1 MTTKEKLMQCRRAY
15 AERGAK
21 FIEIT
26 HLDGQKSAIANPK
39 AIKAAMDALKVE
51 LDRQIEELGG
61 DETRSGMNEVVRDWM
76 LREHA
81 DERKFMEGFS
91 ETVTFAEL
99 VKRMEAGENFY
110 DILDC
115 GESQQREY
123 CFRHL
128 TEITDKPYD
137 HWYFLWLSGAERAV
151 APRTGVAGFM
161 PATFGEAGHRARP
174 PPRPASCAGRF
185 HRPEIGVAIPAG
197 LRHHVRRFEKSPLGK
212 AKGEHHERDREAQ
225 GRSPRGHRLLQ
236 GGRGFRGRRCPP
248 RGHRLRA

>member
-1 MTTKEKLMQCRRAY
+1 MTTKEKLIECRRAY

-26 HLDGQKSAIANPK
+26 HLDGRKSAIANPK

-99 VKRMEAGENFY
+99 VKRMEAGEDFY
-110 DILDC
+110 EILDC
-115 GESQQREY
+115 SESQQREY
-123 CFRHL
+123 CFAHL
-128 TEITDKPYD
+128 VDLTGKKYD
-137 HWYFLWLSGAERAV
+137 HWYYLWLSNGDKEKYNEYMAQAKARRKKASRKGAR
-151 APRTGVAGFM
+151 
-161 PATFGEAGHRARP
+161 
-174 PPRPASCAGRF
+174 SGR
-185 HRPEIGVAIPAG
+185 
-197 LRHHVRRFEKSPLGK
+197 
-212 AKGEHHERDREAQ
+212 
-225 GRSPRGHRLLQ
+225 
-236 GGRGFRGRRCPP
+236 
-248 RGHRLRA
+248 

>member
-99 VKRMEAGENFY
+99 VN
-110 DILDC
+110 LDC

-137 HWYFLWLSGAERAV
+137 HWYFLWLSG
-151 APRTGVAGFM
+151 GD
-161 PATFGEAGHRARP
+161 
-174 PPRPASCAGRF
+174 
-185 HRPEIGVAIPAG
+185 
-197 LRHHVRRFEKSPLGK
+197 K
-212 AKGEHHERDREAQ
+212 AKYREYMDKTKARRRKASRK
-225 GRSPRGHRLLQ
+225 GARSGQ
-236 GGRGFRGRRCPP
+236 
-248 RGHRLRA
+248 

>member
-1 MTTKEKLMQCRRAY
+1 MTTKEKLMECRRAY

-26 HLDGQKSAIANPK
+26 HLDGRKSAIANPK

-137 HWYFLWLSGAERAV
+137 HWYYLWLSG
-151 APRTGVAGFM
+151 GD
-161 PATFGEAGHRARP
+161 
-174 PPRPASCAGRF
+174 
-185 HRPEIGVAIPAG
+185 
-197 LRHHVRRFEKSPLGK
+197 K
-212 AKGEHHERDREAQ
+212 AKYREYMEQAKARRRKASRK
-225 GRSPRGHRLLQ
+225 GARSGQ
-236 GGRGFRGRRCPP
+236 
-248 RGHRLRA
+248 